1 MSDTK
6 KKQIRL
12 LTLELNRASNEYY
25 NNNKSIM
32 SDKEW
37 DEKFS
42 LLKQLEE
49 EENFQLVNS
58 PIANVGY
65 IVKSEL
71 QTVKHTHPMLS
82 LDKTKSVEELK
93 KFTQDKKCVLMLKAD
108 GLTCTLKYIDGV
120 LSGAETR
127 GNGEEGEDVLH
138 TVKTISNVPQK
149 IPTTEHIVE
158 VDGEVV
164 IDKSEFNRIN
174 LELKKKEEKTYKHPR
189 NLASGTLRQL
199 NSEIAA
205 KRRMQFVAWAG
216 ITGFSSNSHEQRL
229 IDLHQM
235 GFKFIPYVIYNEET
249 LEQDMDY
256 LKDFAEANSFPIDG
270 LVMKYDDIAY
280 GESLGMTSHHSRAAI
295 AYKFYEDEEK
305 TILRDIEW
313 TMGKTGQLTPT
324 AVFDTVEIDGTDVSR
339 ASVHN
344 ISICK
349 KLQLGIGDEITVI
362 KAQEIIP
369 QIRENLTK
377 SNTFEIPKT
386 CPVCGETTEI
396 KKDNDTEVLM
406 CINPNCKGKLL
417 SRLTHF
423 VSKPAMNIDGLSEA
437 TLEKLME
444 FGWVEQPIDIFEIKE
459 HSEELKT
466 LDGFGKR
473 SVEKLLNNIEESKN
487 ISLFNFIVALNIPLI
502 GKTASKVIAKL
513 CKNNVDNFTDKLNTN
528 YDWTQIDG
536 FGEEMKKSIH
546 NWYNS
551 DEGHTEYWSMIFIC
565 NIDTPIGV
573 VDENNANS
581 NILDGKSFCI
591 TGSLNQYKNR
601 DSLVQEIENHG
612 GSVVSGVSKKTSYLI
627 NNDKMSTSSKN
638 KKAQD
643 LNIPIL
649 SEEDFI
655 EMIGGKNEKL

>member
-1 MSDTK
+1 METMIDK
-6 KKQIRL
+6 IRK
-12 LTLELNRASNEYY
+12 LTNELNYASNEYY
-25 NNNKSIM
+25 NNNRSVM

-42 LLKQLEE
+42 LLKKWEDETGIQ
-49 EENFQLVNS
+49 FVDS
-58 PIANVGY
+58 PTNNVGY

-71 QTVKHTHPMLS
+71 ETVKHTHPMLS
-82 LDKTKSVEELK
+82 LDKTKDIEEFK
-93 KFTQDKKCVLMLKAD
+93 AFTKNKPCVLMWKAD
-108 GLTCTLKYIDGV
+108 GLTCTLRYVDGILV
-120 LSGAETR
+120 GAETR
-127 GNGEEGEDVLH
+127 GDGEEGEDVLH
-138 TVKTISNVPQK
+138 TVKTIRNVPQK

-158 VDGEVV
+158 IDGEVV

-174 LELKKKEEKTYKHPR
+174 LELKHQELKPYKHPR

-205 KRRMQFVAWAG
+205 QRRMQFVAWAG
-216 ITGFSSNSHEQRL
+216 ITGFNSNSHREILNQIKSL
-229 IDLHQM
+229 
-235 GFKFIPYVIYNEET
+235 GFKTIPYLMYDEGTFE
-249 LEQDMDY
+249 LDMES
-256 LKDFAEANSFPIDG
+256 LKDMANANSFPIDG
-270 LVMKYDDIAY
+270 LVLKYDDIAY
-280 GESLGMTSHHSRAAI
+280 GLSLGFTEHHFRHS
-295 AYKFYEDEEK
+295 YVLKFYEEAEK

-313 TMGKTGQLTPT
+313 TIGKTGQLTPT
-324 AVFDTVEIDGTDVSR
+324 AIFDTVEIDGTDVSR

-369 QIRENLTK
+369 QIRDNLTR
-377 SNTFEIPKT
+377 SNTFTIPDV
-386 CPVCGETTEI
+386 CPFCGQPTVI
-396 KKDNDTEVLM
+396 KKENDSEVLT
-406 CINPNCKGKLL
+406 CINTKCKGVLL

-423 VSKPAMNIDGLSEA
+423 VSKKAMNIDGLSEA
-437 TLEKLME
+437 TLQKFIDLN
-444 FGWVEQPIDIFEIKE
+444 WVEEPVDLFSIAT
-459 HSEELKT
+459 HAEELK
-466 LDGFGKR
+466 LMDGFGEK
-473 SVEKLLNNIEESKN
+473 SVNKLLENIQKSAN
-487 ISLFNFIVALNIPLI
+487 ISLTNFIVALNIPLI
-502 GKTASKVIAKL
+502 GKAAAKTIAKI
-513 CKNNVDNFTDKLNTN
+513 CKQDVRYLTELLDKN
-528 YDWTQIDG
+528 YNWTQIDG
-536 FGEEMKKSIH
+536 FGEEMNSSIK

-551 DEGHTEYWSMIFIC
+551 FEGQSEYFDLLRYC
-565 NIDTPIGV
+565 NLECITGG
-573 VDENNANS
+573 NNETQINS
-581 NILDGKSFCI
+581 NVLEGKTFCI

>member
-1 MSDTK
+1 METMIDK
-6 KKQIRL
+6 IRK
-12 LTLELNRASNEYY
+12 LTNELNYASNEYY
-25 NNNKSIM
+25 NNNRSVM

-42 LLKQLEE
+42 LLKEWEDETGIQ
-49 EENFQLVNS
+49 FVDS
-58 PIANVGY
+58 PTNNVGY

-71 QTVKHTHPMLS
+71 ETVKHTHPMLS
-82 LDKTKSVEELK
+82 LDKTKDIEDFK
-93 KFTQDKKCVLMLKAD
+93 AFTKNKPCVLMWKAD
-108 GLTCTLKYIDGV
+108 GLTCTLRYVDGILV
-120 LSGAETR
+120 GAETR
-127 GNGEEGEDVLH
+127 GDGEEGEDVLH
-138 TVKTISNVPQK
+138 TVKTIRNVPQK

-158 VDGEVV
+158 IDGEVV

-174 LELKKKEEKTYKHPR
+174 LELKHQELKPYKHPR

-205 KRRMQFVAWAG
+205 QRRMQFVAWAG
-216 ITGFSSNSHEQRL
+216 ITGFNSNSHREILNQIKSL
-229 IDLHQM
+229 
-235 GFKFIPYVIYNEET
+235 GFKTIPYLMYDEGTFE
-249 LEQDMDY
+249 LDMES
-256 LKDFAEANSFPIDG
+256 LKDMANANSFPIDG
-270 LVMKYDDIAY
+270 LVLKYDDIAY
-280 GESLGMTSHHSRAAI
+280 GLSLGHTEHHFRHSFVL
-295 AYKFYEDEEK
+295 KFYEDDVK

-313 TMGKTGQLTPT
+313 TMGRTGQLTPT
-324 AVFDTVEIDGTDVSR
+324 AIFDTVEIDGTDVSR

-369 QIRENLTK
+369 QIRENLTR
-377 SNTFEIPKT
+377 SNTFEIPKS
-386 CPVCGETTEI
+386 CPVCGVPTTI
-396 KKDNDTEVLM
+396 KKDNDTEVLI
-406 CINPNCKGKLL
+406 CTNPNCKGKLL

-423 VSKPAMNIDGLSEA
+423 VSKSAMNIDGLSEA
-437 TLEKLME
+437 TLEKFIE
-444 FGWVEQPIDIFEIKE
+444 FGWVNEPVDIFAIRGYA
-459 HSEELKT
+459 EELKNIE
-466 LDGFGKR
+466 GFGEK
-473 SVEKLLNNIEESKN
+473 SVNKLLTNIEESKN
-487 ISLFNFIVALNIPLI
+487 VPLTNFIVALNIPLI
-502 GKTASKVIAKL
+502 GKTAAKTISKL
-513 CKNNVDNFTDKLNTN
+513 CGQDVDNFTDRLNTN

-536 FGEEMKKSIH
+536 FGEEMKNSIQ

-551 DEGHTEYWSMIFIC
+551 DNGHIEYWDMMLCC
-565 NIDTPIGV
+565 NVITPTGVIDTQSL
-573 VDENNANS
+573 NS
-581 NILDGKSFCI
+581 NVLEGKTFCI